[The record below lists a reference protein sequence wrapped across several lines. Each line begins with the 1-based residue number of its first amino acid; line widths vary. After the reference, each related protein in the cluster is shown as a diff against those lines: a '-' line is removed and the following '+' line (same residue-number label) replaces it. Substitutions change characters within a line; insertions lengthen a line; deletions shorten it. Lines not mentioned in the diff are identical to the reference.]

1 MGDRVLVRD
10 ATRKDLPRIVELL
23 MQLSVDHPQ
32 ELLEEP
38 LPASYGAA
46 FDDVERDDRQ
56 RLLVLE
62 VDGRTVGTLAV
73 VVVPNVG
80 HQGKPFALVENVVV
94 DEAARGQGHGETLM
108 RAALAFARKAG
119 CYKVSLFSNKRRLDA
134 HRFYS
139 KLGFEPRHEGFRLDL

>member
-23 MQLSVDHPQ
+23 AQLSLDDSQ
-32 ELLEEP
+32 ELPEEP
-38 LPASYGAA
+38 LQASYGAA
-46 FDDVERDDRQ
+46 FDEVERDNRQ

-62 VDGRTVGTLAV
+62 VAGRIVGTLAV

-80 HQGKPFALVENVVV
+80 HQGKPYALVENVVV
-94 DEAARGQGHGETLM
+94 DEAGRGQGHGEALM
-108 RAALAFARKAG
+108 RAAIDVARKAG
-119 CYKVSLFSNKRRLDA
+119 CYKVSLFSNKRRVDA
-134 HRFYS
+134 HRFYG